1 MNDPLESAIRAIC
14 RSEGLEAREI
24 HPLSG
29 GQVNQA
35 FLVDEQYVLRI
46 GGREDAFERL
56 ERETTLL
63 RRLGGRVPVPPV
75 LAFGQQNEMVYQIQQ
90 FVPGQKLYRVWKELT
105 PREQETIVIELAE
118 AMKVIHSLPAPSFGY
133 DRPDQP
139 AYDSWDGFL
148 SAKFNHTLEEIR
160 AYGIRMVPGI
170 LELAGEYFEQH
181 RHVLKDGRPTLVHGD
196 LTMVNILVER
206 GHVSAILDF
215 EYSLHAPRDYEL
227 FDMELFGLYPN
238 DYAEEAWEIFCA
250 ADFGSF
256 FQLLHKHYPA
266 LFEIPNARERVD
278 LYQVDATLGSY
289 LGWRKANL
297 ATIPPERMA
306 AKDFYMARIT
316 NFIFPHGA
324 RMFFASE

>member
-1 MNDPLESAIRAIC
+1 MTDSIDPIIRAIC
-14 RSEGLEAREI
+14 QAEGLDAREI
-24 HPLSG
+24 RPLSG
-29 GQVNQA
+29 GQVNQV
-35 FLVDEQYVLRI
+35 FLVDHQFILRI
-46 GGREDAFERL
+46 GGREDAFMRL
-56 ERETTLL
+56 ERETDLL
-63 RRLGGRVPVPPV
+63 RRLAGRVPVPPV
-75 LAFGQQNEMVYQIQQ
+75 LAFGQQDEMVYQIQQ

-105 PREQETIVIELAE
+105 PGEQETIVVELAE

-139 AYDSWDGFL
+139 PYNSWSSFL
-148 SAKFNHTLEEIR
+148 SAKFNRTLEEIR

-170 LELAGEYFEQH
+170 LELAGEYFDEH
-181 RHVLKDGRPTLVHGD
+181 RHVLEDGQPTLVHGD
-196 LTMVNILVER
+196 LTMVNVLVER

-227 FDMELFGLYPN
+227 FDLELFCLYPN
-238 DYAEEAWEIFCA
+238 DYAEEDWEIFCA
-250 ADFGSF
+250 ADFGQF
-256 FQLLHKHYPA
+256 FQLLRKHYPA
-266 LFEIPNARERVD
+266 LFEIPDLRERVD

-297 ATIPPERMA
+297 ATISPERMA

-324 RMFFASE
+324 RMFFT